1 MAGYIDALRFTLA
14 EMLGENDRVVVL
26 NAPATASPPIAQAL
40 EDAAARL
47 VNYQGRRYA
56 RLYLDR
62 ISRFVGRR
70 EVDDAMLLRIAELLA
85 MRMAYED
92 PIRIAQLTLQEAA
105 SAPSGRAMPR
115 IDRRCRF
122 RIDEV
127 VAALPVVVADPTLKV
142 LDYLGWLHMP
152 VKMRFNGSGWLG
164 IRKLRIIS
172 WLRRWR
178 LLSIRYANERKWV
191 ERWLHMIDRSLAVRP
206 DAVMAV
212 VESATMVRGYGDG
225 YRYGMANWT
234 LIIDALVKPAVN
246 GTLPLPDLA
255 QAIAEARAA
264 ALPDRKQTSLKRAI
278 EAIRARCDAMP
289 IQAAAS

>member
-26 NAPATASPPIAQAL
+26 NAPAAAPPSVARAL
-40 EDAAARL
+40 EDAAERL
-47 VNYQGRRYA
+47 VIYQGRRYA

-62 ISRFVGRR
+62 LLRFVGRR
-70 EVDDAMLLRIAELLA
+70 DVDDAMLLRIAELLA
-85 MRMAYED
+85 IRMAYED

-105 SAPSGRAMPR
+105 SVPAGRGKPR
-115 IDRRCRF
+115 IDHRCRF

-127 VAALPVVVADPTLKV
+127 VAALPVVVAAPTLRV
-142 LDYLGWLHMP
+142 LDYLGWQHMP
-152 VKMRFNGSGWLG
+152 VKMRFNAGGWLG
-164 IRKLRIIS
+164 TRKLRIIS

-178 LLSIRYANERKWV
+178 LLSIRYAHERKWV

-206 DAVMAV
+206 DAAV
-212 VESATMVRGYGDG
+212 AVIESATMVHGYGDA

-234 LIIDALVKPAVN
+234 LIVDELVKPAVN
-246 GTLPLPDLA
+246 GRLPLPDLA

-264 ALPDRKQTSLKRAI
+264 ATPERKQTSLKRAI
-278 EAIRARCDAMP
+278 EAIKARCGDVP

>member
-26 NAPATASPPIAQAL
+26 NAPAAASPEVARAL
-40 EDAAARL
+40 EDAAERL
-47 VNYQGRRYA
+47 VIYQGRRYA

-62 ISRFVGRR
+62 LLRFTGRR
-70 EVDDAMLLRIAELLA
+70 DVDDAMLLRIAELLA
-85 MRMAYED
+85 IRMAYED

-105 SAPSGRAMPR
+105 SAPARRPMPR
-115 IDRRCRF
+115 IDHRCRF

-127 VAALPVVVADPTLKV
+127 VAALPVVVATPTLRV
-142 LDYLGWLHMP
+142 LDYLGWQHMP
-152 VKMRFNGSGWLG
+152 VKMRFNAAGWLG
-164 IRKLRIIS
+164 TRKLRIIS

-178 LLSIRYANERKWV
+178 LLSIRYAHERRWV

-206 DAVMAV
+206 EAAVAV
-212 VESATMVRGYGDG
+212 IESATMVRGYGDA

-234 LIIDALVKPAVN
+234 LIIDALVKPALN
-246 GTLPLPDLA
+246 GGLPLPDLA
-255 QAIAEARAA
+255 QAIADARAA
-264 ALPDRKQTSLKRAI
+264 ALPERKQTSLKRAI
-278 EAIRARCDAMP
+278 EAIRARCGTVS

>member
-1 MAGYIDALRFTLA
+1 MADYIDALRVTLA

-26 NAPATASPPIAQAL
+26 TAPAQVSQPVAQAL
-40 EDAAARL
+40 EEAAARL
-47 VNYQGRRYA
+47 VIYQGRRYA

-62 ISRFVGRR
+62 LLRFVGRR
-70 EVDDAMLLRIAELLA
+70 DIDDAMLLRIAELLA

-105 SAPSGRAMPR
+105 SAPAGRAKPR

-127 VAALPVVVADPTLKV
+127 VAALPVVVAAPTLKV
-142 LDYLGWLHMP
+142 LDYLGWQHMP
-152 VKMRFNGSGWLG
+152 VKMRFNAAGWLG
-164 IRKLRIIS
+164 TRKLRIIS

-178 LLSIRYANERKWV
+178 LLSIRYAQESRWV

-206 DAVMAV
+206 EAAFAVI
-212 VESATMVRGYGDG
+212 ESATMVRGYGDG

-234 LIIDALVKPAVN
+234 LIIDSLVKPALN
-246 GTLPLPDLA
+246 GSLELPELN
-255 QAIAEARAA
+255 QAIADARAA
-264 ALPDRKQTSLKRAI
+264 ALPERKQTKLKRAI
-278 EAIRARCDAMP
+278 DAIRARSGAAAT
-289 IQAAAS
+289 QAAAS

>member
-1 MAGYIDALRFTLA
+1 MADYIDALRVTLA

-26 NAPATASPPIAQAL
+26 TAPAQVSQPVAQAL
-40 EDAAARL
+40 EEAAARL
-47 VNYQGRRYA
+47 VIYQGRRYA

-62 ISRFVGRR
+62 LLRFVGRR
-70 EVDDAMLLRIAELLA
+70 DIDDVMLLRIAELLA

-105 SAPSGRAMPR
+105 SAPAGRAKPR

-127 VAALPVVVADPTLKV
+127 VAALPVVVAAPTLKV
-142 LDYLGWLHMP
+142 LDYLGWQHMP
-152 VKMRFNGSGWLG
+152 VKMRFNAAGWLG
-164 IRKLRIIS
+164 TRKLRIIS

-178 LLSIRYANERKWV
+178 LLSIRYAQESRWV

-206 DAVMAV
+206 EAAFAVM
-212 VESATMVRGYGDG
+212 ESATMVRGYGDG

-234 LIIDALVKPAVN
+234 LIIDSLVKPALN
-246 GTLPLPDLA
+246 GSLELPELT
-255 QAIAEARAA
+255 QAIADARAA
-264 ALPDRKQTSLKRAI
+264 ALPERKQTKLKRAI
-278 EAIRARCDAMP
+278 DAIRARSGAAAT
-289 IQAAAS
+289 QAAAS